1 MKQFET
7 VVIGGG
13 IAGMSCALKLK
24 EEGRDVAIVTD
35 ELGGRVCY
43 KPELKSNFGA
53 VFFME
58 NYTNAKKILD
68 EAGPLSVELG
78 QLMLHTS
85 ETDVFKGNSPK
96 MAKSLPQMVKFQ
108 HFMNHEFMPEYAAYK
123 KDCETKPVIE
133 ALEDHPS
140 IKRYFFMKAS
150 EVIEELGIDSIAHNF
165 ISKFAYACTGSRI
178 TELNALD
185 FLNVTQG
192 VIIPLYNFSFDADAF
207 TEKLDG
213 KVIIDSIDAIEHLGD
228 GQWKAIGAQGEEYVA
243 KYMVVATSGLV
254 TQKLLGIEEARQPTR
269 LVSRLIEGTP
279 KPEIAKAAA
288 HYFSDEFDIIA
299 INARPD
305 GRFNV
310 YSRNEVDLSPYFEE
324 YQVVYG
330 RDWPEALFTYGET
343 IQKQDWDE
351 NLWIA
356 GDINGLG
363 LEPAAISGIYVA
375 NRILGVA

>member
-1 MKQFET
+1 
-7 VVIGGG
+7 
-13 IAGMSCALKLK
+13 
-24 EEGRDVAIVTD
+24 
-35 ELGGRVCY
+35 
-43 KPELKSNFGA
+43 
-53 VFFME
+53 
-58 NYTNAKKILD
+58 
-68 EAGPLSVELG
+68 
-78 QLMLHTS
+78 
-85 ETDVFKGNSPK
+85 
-96 MAKSLPQMVKFQ
+96 
-108 HFMNHEFMPEYAAYK
+108 
-123 KDCETKPVIE
+123 
-133 ALEDHPS
+133 
-140 IKRYFFMKAS
+140 MKAS